1 MCRPMQYL
9 PIFVALSGQR
19 AAVIGEGQMAE
30 AKCRTLL
37 KTAAQLTLY
46 SETPTDTMLSWA
58 AEGKLSL
65 KQRKVSGE
73 DFQGVRLVYAAHP
86 EATENERVAALARAE
101 GALVNVLDT
110 PNECDFITPAIVD
123 RDPVVVA
130 IGTEGAAPV
139 LARQIKADIEALLP
153 GHLGRLARL
162 ASRFRDRAAGL
173 AAGLPRRRFWQAFFQ
188 QSVPETGLSDV
199 QVEALLSRLLVR
211 HEAQSAPE
219 GRVVFVG
226 AGPGDPELL
235 TIKARRL
242 IHEADVIVHD
252 RLVSAEILD
261 LGRKEAK
268 YVSVGKQGFGPSASQ
283 TDINAHLVREASQGL
298 LVVRLKGGDPSV
310 FGRLDEEIEALSEKG
325 IEVSVVPGVT
335 AAAAAAASLKVSLTR
350 RHRNSSVTF
359 LTAHDAHGFA
369 EHDWQQL
376 ARSKQALAVYMGKRS
391 AKFLQGRLLMHGLA
405 ADTPVT
411 CIENVSLA
419 NERVMTSQLLGFAQA
434 ITEADCKGPL
444 MILIGI
450 QSDIGAAIAD
460 LVAQAPEFPAVSS
473 GAL

>member
-1 MCRPMQYL
+1 MQYL
-9 PIFVALSGQR
+9 PIFVALSEQR

-37 KTAAQLTLY
+37 KTVAQLTLY
-46 SETPTDTMLSWA
+46 SEAPTDAMLRWA
-58 AEGKLSL
+58 TEGSLSL
-65 KQRKVSGE
+65 EQRRASDE
-73 DFQGVRLVYAAHP
+73 DFHGVRLVYAAHP
-86 EATENERVAALARAE
+86 DATENERVSALARAE
-101 GALVNVLDT
+101 GAWVNVLDT
-110 PNECDFITPAIVD
+110 PDQCDFITPAIVD

-130 IGTEGAAPV
+130 IGTEGTAPV

-153 GHLGRLARL
+153 SHLGRLARL
-162 ASRFRDRAAGL
+162 ASRFRDRAAHL
-173 AAGLPRRRFWQAFFQ
+173 AAGLPRRRFWQALFQ
-188 QSVPETGLSDV
+188 QTAPEADLSDD
-199 QVEALLSRLLVR
+199 QMEALLSSLLAR
-211 HEAQSAPE
+211 HQGQLPPE
-219 GRVVFVG
+219 GRVAFVG

-268 YVSVGKQGFGPSASQ
+268 YISVGKEGFGPSVSQ
-283 TDINAHLVREASQGL
+283 ADINAHLVREASCGL

-310 FGRLDEEIEALSEKG
+310 FGRLDEEIEALAEHG
-325 IEVSVVPGVT
+325 IEASVIPGVT
-335 AAAAAAASLKVSLTR
+335 SAAAAAASLKVSLTR
-350 RHRNSSVTF
+350 RQRNSSVTF

-376 ARSKQALAVYMGKRS
+376 VRSKQTLAVYMGKRS

-405 ADTPVT
+405 ANTPVT
-411 CIENVSLA
+411 CIENVSLVS
-419 NERVMTSQLLGFAQA
+419 ERVIPSQLSDFAEVLS
-434 ITEADCKGPL
+434 EADCKGPL

-450 QSDIGAAIAD
+450 QSDAAMATD
-460 LVAQAPEFPAVSS
+460 EFASQALEVQAVIS
-473 GAL
+473 GVH